1 MLDTQLLKGTLP
13 LLVLSLLSRADLYG
27 YQLIKEMERLSDG
40 VFQFGE
46 GSLYPVLHS
55 LERDGLLRPDWRE
68 ADTGRKRKYYH
79 LTTAGREELRRREA
93 EWRALADAVAA
104 IIAPEDLEHPRA

>member
-13 LLVLSLLSRADLYG
+13 LLVLSLLSRGDLYG
-27 YQLIKEMERLSDG
+27 YQLIKEMERLSGG

-55 LERDGLLRPDWRE
+55 LERDRLLQPDWRE
-68 ADTGRKRKYYH
+68 ADSGRKRKYYR
-79 LTTAGREELRRREA
+79 LTPAGREELRRRQA
-93 EWRALADAVAA
+93 EWRTLADAVAA
-104 IIAPEDLEHPRA
+104 ITGAEENSHG